1 MCGIVLAINLNT
13 WATRLPSWLKDAMIA
28 SQVRGTHATGMFQ
41 LDNTGLD
48 IHKRAV
54 CASEFVQDVDA
65 GRIIGSSASLSA
77 TVGHVRHATAGSAT
91 DDANAHPF
99 VVEREDGSYVVG
111 VHNGSL
117 YGWDREGHS
126 VDSDWAFH
134 QIAAEGVDAFE
145 KFDGAFCFVWHDSRE
160 EDKLYIARNS
170 QRPFHFTVG
179 EDGKTLLG
187 CSEAGMLE
195 WLNEKHG
202 FKAKDGAVF
211 SLEEGKLYTFDL
223 KTLEF
228 TKTHLPSFRR
238 HATVIY
244 PTRSS
249 YYDAYDEDVWDDE
262 TYYSTSHYSRSNTS
276 GAMRASDEYGVIEA
290 IKKSLKSARY
300 SKLDI
305 DSPPIEASDTDE
317 GKTTFDLQD
326 LAVTQLYTSTPNMGL
341 STSEQQKAAKEAGVF
356 GQLVIFEPLVWDDQ
370 DNSLMGEIVFAD
382 EVDGELCI
390 SRMDAYLIIPE
401 GRAKEVYLAEEDYQE
416 AMCVV
421 GVDSYTQGSRSQYA
435 VISELNASQ
444 RELLHNV
451 AIAA

>member
-1 MCGIVLAINLNT
+1 MCGIVLAVNLNQ
-13 WATRLPSWLKDAMIA
+13 WAARVPLWLKDAILA

-41 LDNTGLD
+41 LDNVGLD

-54 CASEFVQDVDA
+54 SASEFVKDKEAV
-65 GRIIGSSASLSA
+65 RIIGSSASVSA

-117 YGWDREGHS
+117 YGWDKTGHE

-134 QIAAEGVDAFE
+134 QIAKDGADAFE
-145 KFDGAFCFVWHDSRE
+145 KFDGAYCFVWHDSRE
-160 EDKLYIARNS
+160 EGKLYIARNH
-170 QRPFHFTVG
+170 QRPFHFAMG
-179 EDGKTLLG
+179 EDDKTLLG

-211 SLEEGKLYTFDL
+211 SLEEDKLYTFDL
-223 KTLEF
+223 ATLEF
-228 TKTHLPSFRR
+228 TKTNLPRFRR
-238 HATVIY
+238 PVTNMH
-244 PTRSS
+244 PTYRGHYSALIE
-249 YYDAYDEDVWDDE
+249 DAWDDDDG
-262 TYYSTSHYSRSNTS
+262 YYSYAGSGSS
-276 GAMRASDEYGVIEA
+276 GAMRGYGEHGIVEA
-290 IKKSLKSARY
+290 IKKSMKAARY
-300 SKLDI
+300 RKLGI
-305 DSPPIEASDTDE
+305 DSPPEESGDVGE
-317 GKTTFDLQD
+317 SKTTFGLAD
-326 LAVTQLYTSTPNMGL
+326 LAITKLHTSTPNLGL
-341 STSEQQKAAKEAGVF
+341 STSEQQKTAKEAGVF

-370 DNSLMGEIVFAD
+370 DGSLMGEIVFAD
-382 EVDGELCI
+382 DLDGMLCI
-390 SRMDAYLIIPE
+390 SRMDAYLVIPE
-401 GRAKEVYLAEEDYQE
+401 GRAKQVYLAEEGQQE

-421 GVDSYTQGSRSQYA
+421 GVDCYTRGSRAQYA
-435 VISELNASQ
+435 IISELSASQ